1 MWLVRMALRRPITIL
16 VLVLT
21 ILGGAGLSLRRAP
34 VDIFPSLGVPVVYVV
49 QPFGGMSPTQMEGQL
64 VGYYEYHF
72 LYINGIEHIESQ
84 SIQGMA
90 MLKLYFHPGTD
101 IAQSLSQVTA
111 MAFRA
116 TSFMPTGTLPPF
128 IVRFDVGSVPVG
140 QLVFSSETKTGGEVQ
155 DAALYKVR
163 PLLATLPG
171 VSAPPPSGG
180 KVRMIVAY
188 VDPDRLRSYN
198 LSTDEVATAIAKG
211 NLTLPAGN
219 VRIGGRTTIAATN
232 AMVESTKE
240 LETLPL
246 RPGPGA
252 PVLLRDVAR
261 VEDSSDVVTNIAL
274 VNGRDTVYM
283 PLTKL
288 PDASTLDVVERI
300 KAALPAMRAQV
311 PDDVHV
317 DFEFDQS
324 VYVKSAIRG
333 LTLEGALGA
342 LLTAL
347 TVLLFLRSWRS
358 ALIVV
363 LTIPLS
369 ILAAVIGLRLAGQ
382 TINIMTLSG
391 LALAIGILVDE
402 ATVAIENIHTHLAK
416 GKPSGRAVVDA
427 MDEVMQPRFLAM
439 MCIVAVFVPTFFLV
453 GISRALFPPLALA
466 VGFSMIAS
474 YLLSSTLV
482 PVLATRLFA
491 NSVAR
496 TPAHEGKSQD
506 ESSRRRIVTRLRDAY
521 ARIVA
526 LTVRGRWIVLG
537 VYALC
542 CVPAFFLFS
551 RLGTELFPRVDT
563 GQFQLH
569 IRAPAGTQLE
579 RTVDIVRGIEQGIR
593 DEVGPDHVRMT
604 LANVGNPAWTYPVN
618 AIYVFNAGPQEAV
631 LLTQLQGSDRIS
643 MDVLQERLRKRF
655 GAAYPDTRLSFE
667 AGDIVSRVLNF
678 GAPTP
683 IQVTVS
689 GKNMKDTRVFAQRI
703 VGALSAIPD
712 LRDVQIP
719 LALDY
724 PTLEVNIDRERA
736 GQFGL
741 TVDRVGK
748 SLVSAT
754 SSSALTTPIFWTDP
768 VSGVGYRVQ
777 VRVPEDRVKSLEDL
791 SGLPVT
797 QEGSAR
803 AFLRD
808 VATVREATMP
818 GEIDHYNSQRAIS
831 VTANIASAD
840 LGRAATDVEHAIAG
854 LGAPPKGMTV
864 ALHGQ
869 AEQMR
874 TTMQS
879 LREGLG
885 IAVIVVL
892 LMLGVS
898 FQSIRE
904 PLIVLMTVPA
914 VLAGVVMSLWLT
926 GTTLNVQSMMGA
938 IMSVGVSVANAVLL
952 VTFAKAKWHAGAKQR
967 DAITDSASGRMRPIL
982 MTTTA
987 MIAGMLPTALALG
1000 EGGEQSAPLGRAVIG
1015 GLVASTVAVLFFL
1028 PAIYVILGRSGE
1040 ARSASLDPDDHAHGP
1055 RRGDDEV
1062 AVAASEVHA

>member
-16 VLVLT
+16 VLVVA
-21 ILGGAGLSLRRAP
+21 ILAGAGLSLRRAP
-34 VDIFPSLGVPVVYVV
+34 ADIFPNLGVPVVYVV

-140 QLVFSSETKTGGEVQ
+140 QLVFSSDTRSAAEVQ

-163 PLLATLPG
+163 PLLATLSG

-188 VDPDRLRSYN
+188 VDPDRLRSYS

-219 VRIGGRTTIAATN
+219 VRVGGKTTIAITN
-232 AMVESTKE
+232 AMVDTTKE

-261 VEDSSDVVTNIAL
+261 VEDSSDVVTNVAL

-288 PDASTLDVVERI
+288 PDASTVEVVERI
-300 KAALPAMRAQV
+300 KAALPAMRAQL

-324 VYVKSAIRG
+324 VFVKNAIRG
-333 LTLEGALGA
+333 LTFEGALGA
-342 LLTAL
+342 LLTSL

-363 LTIPLS
+363 VTIPLS
-369 ILAAVIGLRLAGQ
+369 ILTALIGLRLAGQ

-402 ATVAIENIHTHLAK
+402 ATVAIENIHTHLAQ

-427 MDEVMQPRFLAM
+427 MHEVMQPRFLAM
-439 MCIVAVFVPTFFLV
+439 MCILAVFAPTFFLV

-474 YLLSSTLV
+474 YLLSSTVV

-491 NSVAR
+491 HSDRHAR
-496 TPAHEGKSQD
+496 SADPSDGRRGLF
-506 ESSRRRIVTRLRDAY
+506 SRVSDAY
-521 ARIVA
+521 GRCVA
-526 LTVRGRWIVLG
+526 FAVRGRWIVLV
-537 VYALC
+537 VYVVLCLPAL
-542 CVPAFFLFS
+542 FLLS

-579 RTVDIVRGIEQGIR
+579 RTVDIVRGVDRAIR
-593 DEVGPDHVRMT
+593 DEVGAGHVRMT
-604 LANVGNPAWTYPVN
+604 LANIGNPAWTYPVN
-618 AIYVFNAGPQEAV
+618 AIYVFNSGPQEAM
-631 LLTQLQGSDRIS
+631 LLTQLQGKDRIA
-643 MDVLQERLRKRF
+643 MDVLQERLRKRL
-655 GAAYPDTRLSFE
+655 GTAYPDTHFSFE
-667 AGDIVSRVLNF
+667 AGDIVSQVLNF

-683 IQVTVS
+683 LQVTVS
-689 GKNMKDTRVFAQRI
+689 GKSMKDTRAFAQRI
-703 VGALSAIPD
+703 VEALSKIPD

-724 PTLEVNIDRERA
+724 PTLDVNIDRERA

-768 VSGVGYRVQ
+768 VTGVGYRVQ
-777 VRVPEDRVKSLEDL
+777 VRVPEDRIQSLEDL

-808 VATVREATMP
+808 VATVREGTMP
-818 GEIDHYNSQRAIS
+818 GEIDHYNSQRAIH
-831 VTANIASAD
+831 VTANIASGD
-840 LGRAATDVEHAIAG
+840 LGRAANDVERAITG

-864 ALHGQ
+864 AMHGQ

-885 IAVIVVL
+885 IAVVVVL
-892 LMLGVS
+892 LMLGIS

-904 PLIVLMTVPA
+904 PLMVLMMVPA
-914 VLAGVVMSLWLT
+914 VLAGVILALWLT

-952 VTFAKAKWHAGAKQR
+952 VTFAKDKWHAGTPQR
-967 DAITDSASGRMRPIL
+967 EAIKESARGRLRPIV

-987 MIAGMLPTALALG
+987 MIAGMVPTALALG

-1015 GLVASTVAVLFFL
+1015 GLLASTLAVLFAL
-1028 PAIYVILGRSGE
+1028 PALYVIVGRAGK
-1040 ARSASLDPDDHAHGP
+1040 AKRVSLDPDD
-1055 RRGDDEV
+1055 
-1062 AVAASEVHA
+1062 AALRAAEGHDGVDAAEVHA

>member
-1 MWLVRMALRRPITIL
+1 MWLVRLALRRPITIL
-16 VLVLT
+16 VLVVA
-21 ILGGAGLSLRRAP
+21 ILAGAGLSLRRAP
-34 VDIFPSLGVPVVYVV
+34 ADIFPSLGVPVVYVV

-140 QLVFSSETKTGGEVQ
+140 QLVFSSDTRSGAEVQ
-155 DAALYKVR
+155 DAALFKVR

-198 LSTDEVATAIAKG
+198 LSTDEVATAMAKG

-232 AMVESTKE
+232 AMVDTTKE

-261 VEDSSDVVTNIAL
+261 VEDSSDVVTNVAL

-288 PDASTLDVVERI
+288 PDASTLEVVERI
-300 KAALPAMRAQV
+300 KGALPAMRAQL

-324 VYVKSAIRG
+324 VYVKNAIRG
-333 LTLEGALGA
+333 LTLEGVLGA

-363 LTIPLS
+363 VTIPLS
-369 ILAAVIGLRLAGQ
+369 ILTAVIGLRLAGQ

-402 ATVAIENIHTHLAK
+402 ATVAVENIHAHLAQ

-427 MDEVMQPRFLAM
+427 MHEVMQPRFLAM
-439 MCIVAVFVPTFFLV
+439 MCILAVFVPTFFLV
-453 GISRALFPPLALA
+453 GISRALFPPLAMA

-474 YLLSSTLV
+474 YLLSSTVV

-491 NSVAR
+491 RSGTAARSADSTQGSRSLFERMRAVYGRSVA
-496 TPAHEGKSQD
+496 S
-506 ESSRRRIVTRLRDAY
+506 
-521 ARIVA
+521 
-526 LTVRGRWIVLG
+526 TVRGRWVVLV
-537 VYALC
+537 VYVLC
-542 CVPAFFLFS
+542 CLPALFLLS

-569 IRAPAGTQLE
+569 VRAPAGTQLE
-579 RTVDIVRGIEQGIR
+579 RTVDIVRGVDRAIR
-593 DEVGPDHVRMT
+593 DEVGARHVRMT
-604 LANVGNPAWTYPVN
+604 LANIGNPAWTYPVN
-618 AIYVFNAGPQEAV
+618 AIYVFNSGPHEAM
-631 LLTQLQGSDRIS
+631 LLTQLQGKDRIA
-643 MDVLQERLRKRF
+643 MDVLQERLRKRL
-655 GAAYPDTRLSFE
+655 GTDYPDTHFSFE
-667 AGDIVSRVLNF
+667 AGDIVSQVLNF
-678 GAPTP
+678 GAATP
-683 IQVTVS
+683 LQVTVS
-689 GKNMKDTRVFAQRI
+689 GKSMKDTRAFAQRI
-703 VGALSAIPD
+703 VEALSKIPD

-724 PTLEVNIDRERA
+724 PTLDVNIDRERA
-736 GQFGL
+736 AQFGL

-754 SSSALTTPIFWTDP
+754 SSSALTAPIFWTDP
-768 VSGVGYRVQ
+768 LTGVGYRVQ
-777 VRVPEDRVKSLEDL
+777 VRVPEYRIQSLEDF
-791 SGLPVT
+791 SGLPIT

-808 VATVREATMP
+808 VATVREGTMP
-818 GEIDHYNSQRAIS
+818 GEIDHYNSQRAIH
-831 VTANIASAD
+831 VTSSEPSRASARRR
-840 LGRAATDVEHAIAG
+840 RA
-854 LGAPPKGMTV
+854 
-864 ALHGQ
+864 
-869 AEQMR
+869 
-874 TTMQS
+874 
-879 LREGLG
+879 
-885 IAVIVVL
+885 
-892 LMLGVS
+892 
-898 FQSIRE
+898 
-904 PLIVLMTVPA
+904 
-914 VLAGVVMSLWLT
+914 
-926 GTTLNVQSMMGA
+926 
-938 IMSVGVSVANAVLL
+938 
-952 VTFAKAKWHAGAKQR
+952 
-967 DAITDSASGRMRPIL
+967 
-982 MTTTA
+982 
-987 MIAGMLPTALALG
+987 
-1000 EGGEQSAPLGRAVIG
+1000 
-1015 GLVASTVAVLFFL
+1015 
-1028 PAIYVILGRSGE
+1028 
-1040 ARSASLDPDDHAHGP
+1040 
-1055 RRGDDEV
+1055 
-1062 AVAASEVHA
+1062 